1 MRLPNFNDEPEFQ
14 KLLADMGA
22 EIIPIALTPKTQTEI
37 PYKTLIALT
46 TVGLNTSL
54 QNIQFNNEG
63 HLTYKGINIIA
74 YHPIKNLFQLFKYF
88 INSSF
93 HITTCQYLKT
103 EMKANPQNNYFI
115 YAGYTKISS
124 MAVCS
129 ECLATINWKN
139 YNQLNNVD
147 KNKIV
152 TNFNIAE
159 FLESTQCTS

>member
-1 MRLPNFNDEPEFQ
+1 MHLPNFNEEPEFQ
-14 KLLADMGA
+14 KLLADMRA
-22 EIIPIALTPKTQTEI
+22 EIIPIALTPERQTEI

-54 QNIQFNNEG
+54 QNIKLNNEDY
-63 HLTYKGINIIA
+63 LTYKDIKIIVS
-74 YHPIKNLFQLFKYF
+74 HPIKNLFHLFKYF

-93 HITTCQYLKT
+93 HITACKYLKT

-115 YAGYTKISS
+115 YAGYTKMSS
-124 MAVCS
+124 MTVCS

-139 YNQLNNVD
+139 YNKLNNVN
-147 KNKIV
+147 KKKIV

-159 FLESTQCTS
+159 FLEFSSI